1 LTTAGYPGRTNL
13 RTSGSGFAIVNLV
26 AKIRAVMTSVLTY
39 FALLGGLVTFAVGS
53 KILLQKVK
61 LL

>member
-1 LTTAGYPGRTNL
+1 
-13 RTSGSGFAIVNLV
+13 
-26 AKIRAVMTSVLTY
+26 MTSVLTY
-39 FALLGGLVTFAVGS
+39 FALLGGLVAFAVGS